1 MGPRTAHGARSEAAP
16 MLNTVGDSQLSLSSR
31 PVLHSLDFT
40 VFLYV
45 LVFLVCKGKTI
56 FFVLSFTYCKLVWLL
71 GVFLALTPPKR
82 VLLNE
87 YDCL

>member
-56 FFVLSFTYCKLVWLL
+56 FFCVDIYLLQTCLAFRSFSSFNTTKKST
-71 GVFLALTPPKR
+71 F
-82 VLLNE
+82 E
-87 YDCL
+87 